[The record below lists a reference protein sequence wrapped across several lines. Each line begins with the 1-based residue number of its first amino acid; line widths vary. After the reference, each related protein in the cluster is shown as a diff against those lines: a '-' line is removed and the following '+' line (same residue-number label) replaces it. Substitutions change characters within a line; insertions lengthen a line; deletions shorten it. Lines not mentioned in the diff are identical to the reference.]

1 MIKFKRILCPTDFSE
16 YAGHALHYA
25 CSLSEKYGA
34 ELHLLH
40 VLPDPTTTLATYG
53 PIAGYLPDNWTES
66 MAAHANQELKK
77 IPPRKWARKLKVV
90 RVATQGMTFVE
101 IIRYVKEHK
110 IDLIVIGTGTA
121 LNHALMG
128 SVAEKVVRKSP
139 CPVMLIHPQDL

>member
-16 YAGHALHYA
+16 YAAHALQYA
-25 CSLSEKYGA
+25 CNLSEKYAA

-40 VLPDPTTTLATYG
+40 VLPDPATTIATYG
-53 PIAGYLPDNWTES
+53 PIAGYLPDDWTES

-77 IPPRKWARKLKVV
+77 IPTRTWARKLKVV
-90 RVATQGMTFVE
+90 RVATQGITFVE

-128 SVAEKVVRKSP
+128 SVAEKIVRKSP
-139 CPVMLIHPQDL
+139 CPVMLIHPKDH

>member
-16 YAGHALHYA
+16 YAEHALQYA
-25 CSLSEKYGA
+25 CNLSEKYAA

-40 VLPDPTTTLATYG
+40 VLPDPATTIATYG

-66 MAAHANQELKK
+66 MTAHANQELKK
-77 IPPRKWARKLKVV
+77 IPTRTWAKKLKVI

-128 SVAEKVVRKSP
+128 SVAEKIVRKSP
-139 CPVMLIHPQDL
+139 CPVMLIHPKDH